1 MNLLGNGLHAV
12 GHKKE
17 TLAVEE
23 ANLSILLRLG
33 ASEHSILV
41 TRSNLADTYANL
53 GRFEEALS
61 LRRDVYSEYVR
72 VYGEEHRYTLIEA
85 YNLPTLLTERLRLR
99 EARALLRKTLPV
111 ARRVL
116 GEDHEATLRMR
127 MVYALA
133 LCGYIGAT
141 PDDFREA
148 VTTLE
153 ETARIA
159 RRVLGAAHP
168 ITRMIRLCL
177 FLSWLALC
185 ARILLLGTLVFTVV
199 SWFW

>member
-1 MNLLGNGLHAV
+1 M
-12 GHKKE
+12 
-17 TLAVEE
+17 
-23 ANLSILLRLG
+23 
-33 ASEHSILV
+33 
-41 TRSNLADTYANL
+41 
-53 GRFEEALS
+53 S
-61 LRRDVYSEYVR
+61 LRRAVYSEYVR
-72 VYGEEHRYTLIEA
+72 VYGEEHRYTLVEA

-127 MVYALA
+127 MVYALV
-133 LCGYIGAT
+133 LFGYIGAT
-141 PDDFREA
+141 PDDLREA

-168 ITRMIRLCL
+168 ITRVIQLCL